1 MRAKVTAVCALTFLL
16 LAIGRGHAQAP
27 APPPQISPPTPQAR
41 PARIP
46 GFVPPYE
53 IIRTVRAAGFDPL
66 APPLREGT
74 TYVLRATDFRGILMR
89 VVVDART
96 GAIRDAN
103 RILPGPGT
111 YGGPYGPGLYGQAA
125 MAPAPY
131 GAPPDAMPPPYGEP
145 PHYDA
150 SEPPPDETGALP
162 PPLPPPPFAAA
173 IAHPAPRA
181 SVAIP
186 LPRPRPADVASR
198 QPGGA
203 ATPAAATDPKPD
215 TKSEV
220 TGPGARRARRA
231 SAPAKTALAPSA
243 ARRRRPR
250 NRAKRR
256 PL

>member
-111 YGGPYGPGLYGQAA
+111 YGGPYGPGFYGQAA
-125 MAPAPY
+125 MAPAPS
-131 GAPPDAMPPPYGEP
+131 GAPPDARPPPYGELP
-145 PHYDA
+145 DYDA
-150 SEPPPDETGALP
+150 SEPPPDETGAFP
-162 PPLPPPPFAAA
+162 PPLPPPP
-173 IAHPAPRA
+173 IAQPVPRA

-220 TGPGARRARRA
+220 TAAPAAPA
-231 SAPAKTALAPSA
+231 APPAAPAKPSKAPSTLTI
-243 ARRRRPR
+243 
-250 NRAKRR
+250 NN
-256 PL
+256 